1 MHVLPD
7 IVYDDVVY
15 DDEGDCLMEE
25 TTSPTSTAPSPTRAT
40 LPIVVDDNQGL
51 DGCLRRVLGLLEDG
65 VRDFA
70 WAGRRKER
78 DEEDNT
84 NPIDLR
90 LVVSW
95 VLATTTERGELTLEG
110 RNRLELAQ
118 RRILDLMEHHRE

>member
-1 MHVLPD
+1 
-7 IVYDDVVY
+7 
-15 DDEGDCLMEE
+15 MEE

-95 VLATTTERGELTLEG
+95 VLATTTERGKLTLEG

>member
-1 MHVLPD
+1 VHVLPD

>member
-90 LVVSW
+90 LVVS
-95 VLATTTERGELTLEG
+95 
-110 RNRLELAQ
+110 
-118 RRILDLMEHHRE
+118 